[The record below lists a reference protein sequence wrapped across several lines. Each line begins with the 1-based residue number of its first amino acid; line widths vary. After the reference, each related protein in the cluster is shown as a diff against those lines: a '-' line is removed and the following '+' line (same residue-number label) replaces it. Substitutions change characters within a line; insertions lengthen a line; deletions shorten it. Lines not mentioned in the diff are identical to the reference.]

1 MGKKLGNAPVEGRMA
16 DVARD
21 LLPLMELL
29 SLDSWKRL
37 GDWAVALAEAEG
49 IIPATDVRPEI
60 EEAILADFMFKNESF
75 AAKLLTKHEQR
86 ERKAEEYYGL
96 QKTIGQFERLREG
109 AIAKGK
115 TEILEI
121 TERKLQELKDPAVQE
136 QWDQWF
142 EWYHQVQ
149 CSLDGQRRAKLSPSE
164 REAED
169 LRIAEAHKAM
179 AKDE

>member
-21 LLPLMELL
+21 LLPLMEML
-29 SLDSWKRL
+29 SLDSWNRL
-37 GDWAVALAEAEG
+37 GKWAVALAEAKG
-49 IIPATDVRPEI
+49 INPATDATPQI
-60 EEAILADFMFKNESF
+60 EEAILSGFLFKHKTF

-86 ERKAEEYYGL
+86 ERKAQEYYNL
-96 QKTIGQFERLREG
+96 QKTIEQFERLREG
-109 AIAKGK
+109 AIAEGR
-115 TEILEI
+115 TEAVEI
-121 TERKLQELKDPAVQE
+121 TERKLEELRDPAVQE
-136 QWDQWF
+136 QWDEWF

-169 LRIAEAHKAM
+169 LAIQRELEAM
-179 AKDE
+179 AEND